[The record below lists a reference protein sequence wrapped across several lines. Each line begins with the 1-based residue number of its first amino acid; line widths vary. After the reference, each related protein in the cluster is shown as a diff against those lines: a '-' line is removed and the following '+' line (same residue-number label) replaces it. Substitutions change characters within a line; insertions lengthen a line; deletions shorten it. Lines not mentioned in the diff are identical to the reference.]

1 MTFSFCPNLNAQRL
15 IKMANQAK
23 PLASSTFKLEPILPS
38 DVKRAT
44 TVAFFAWVFAV
55 YDFILFGTLLPEIGA
70 HYNWDIAQQA
80 EIATLIAAGTAV
92 VAFAIGPILDRG
104 GRKSGLLFTVAGAAV
119 CSALTALGGSLGK
132 WPLVLIRSLSGL
144 GYAEETVNAT
154 YLNELYSAANDPRLN
169 KRKGFIYSLVQGG
182 WPIGALMAAGLTALL
197 LPIIGWQGC
206 FIFAAFP
213 AILIFFMTRKLKES
227 PQFLLHKHVKNL
239 RESGQDSEARKI
251 AKQHGLDYDQHARA
265 GIREAFRGASL
276 RPTLVLGGGFLLNW
290 AAIQVFGVLGTTV
303 LTEVHKVSFENSLI
317 ILVLSNVVGY
327 IGYLTHGFIG
337 DKIGRRNT
345 LALGWMLGGL
355 AFTAMLYGPSDLPV
369 VVGLYSL
376 GLFFLNGPY
385 AAALFF
391 IGESYPT
398 AIRGTGSAI
407 VHAMGPIGAI
417 LAGLGFSAV
426 LSDGGDWQHAAL
438 LFGALPCF
446 ISGVLIFAA
455 RHVNPDE
462 EPFIEPVSDV
472 QLVPAS

>member
-1 MTFSFCPNLNAQRL
+1 
-15 IKMANQAK
+15 MAIQEK
-23 PLASSTFKLEPILPS
+23 IYTTDGFKLDPILPS

-44 TVAFFAWVFAV
+44 IVAFFAWVFAV

-70 HYNWDIAQQA
+70 HYNWSETEQA
-80 EIATLIAAGTAV
+80 EIATLIAAGTAII
-92 VAFAIGPILDRG
+92 AFAIGPILDRG

-119 CSALTALGGSLGK
+119 CSALTAFGGSLGK

-182 WPIGALMAAGLTALL
+182 WPIGALVAAGLTAIL
-197 LPIIGWQGC
+197 LPHIGWQGC

-213 AILIFFMTRKLKES
+213 AILIFFMTRRLKES
-227 PQFLLHKHVKNL
+227 PQFLLHKHVRQL
-239 RESGQDSEARKI
+239 RESGQDSAARRV
-251 AKQHGLDYDQHARA
+251 AKQHGLDYEQHAKT

-303 LTEVHKVSFENSLI
+303 ITKVHNVSFENSLI

-327 IGYLTHGFIG
+327 IGYLSHGFIG
-337 DKIGRRNT
+337 DKVGRRNT
-345 LALGWMLGGL
+345 LALGWMCGGL
-355 AFTAMLYGPSDLPV
+355 AFTGMLYGPHDIFV

-417 LAGLGFSAV
+417 LAGLGLTAV
-426 LSDGGDWQHAAL
+426 LSDGGDWLHAAFW
-438 LFGALPCF
+438 FGSVPCF

-455 RHVNPDE
+455 RHVDPEADADAVGE
-462 EPFIEPVSDV
+462 VAVDTRMAKVS
-472 QLVPAS
+472 